1 MMLLWLLLHTAAATQ
16 RGCRGDRCHE
26 ATPAPTASDP
36 RVRRADALNRWF
48 ATIEHLP
55 ARARPLEG
63 WTVSHRRDIQGRMRL
78 VSRGNAKQVLRGT
91 YRNRSVIVKG
101 SSANHTRDKLGDAVH
116 LELVFL
122 ESLRGAPGVPE
133 LLGAWREGEHVWY
146 AVADGGRPI
155 GTAGQPGKGA
165 KATELSS
172 EFIELARHKPLK
184 LARALLRCFRS
195 WASAGFLLDD
205 FKAQQF
211 TLDGRGDIYLVD
223 GPSLLRAFPVGEA
236 VYRATSHHL
245 LFRGKL
251 AKYGGKLKEATGAEE
266 RRKYAAKVAK
276 FRAQLDALGE
286 EKNNLPP
293 PPSDCATNAD
303 YPSTKAHHACSVEGD
318 CEAGAR
324 GAPESA
330 GLCRAGACVAV
341 GPWTH
346 VFDTASRPWLLPGIV
361 TYAED
366 ASAKK
371 VLDRIMAKA
380 RLADPAKRPTFDAML
395 AEVERH
401 IM

>member
-1 MMLLWLLLHTAAATQ
+1 MLLLLLLATAAAAN
-16 RGCRGDRCHE
+16 RGCRGNRCPD

-63 WTVSHRRDIQGRMRL
+63 WTISHRRDIQGTLRL
-78 VSRGNAKQVLRGT
+78 VTRGNAKQVLRGGT

-116 LELVFL
+116 LELVYL

-155 GTAGQPGKGA
+155 GTAGQPGKGT
-165 KATELSS
+165 KATVLSS
-172 EFIELARHKPLK
+172 EFIELARHEPLK

-211 TLDGRGDIYLVD
+211 TLDGRGDVYLVD

-245 LFRGKL
+245 LFQGKL
-251 AKYGGKLKEATGAEE
+251 DKYGAKLKEATGDEE

-276 FRAQLDALGE
+276 FREQLDKLGE

-293 PPSDCATNAD
+293 PPSACRKDTDC
-303 YPSTKAHHACSVEGD
+303 PSTKAHHACGAEGD

-346 VFDTASRPWLLPGIV
+346 VYDIASRPWLLPGVV
-361 TYAED
+361 TYAE
-366 ASAKK
+366 SSSRK
-371 VLDRIMAKA
+371 VLDRVIAKA
-380 RLADPAKRPTFDAML
+380 RLADPSQRPTFDAML

-401 IM
+401 M

>member
-1 MMLLWLLLHTAAATQ
+1 MLLLLLLSSAAAAN
-16 RGCRGDRCHE
+16 RGRRK

-36 RVRRADALNRWF
+36 RVRRTDALNRWF
-48 ATIEHLP
+48 ATIEHVP

-63 WTVSHRRDIQGRMRL
+63 WTISHRRDIQGRMRL
-78 VSRGNAKQVLRGT
+78 VTKGNAKQVLRGGT
-91 YRNRSVIVKG
+91 YRNRSIIVKG

-122 ESLRGAPGVPE
+122 ESLRGASGIPE

-155 GTAGQPGKGA
+155 GVAGQPGKGS
-165 KATELSS
+165 KATVLSS
-172 EFIELARHKPLK
+172 EFIALARHEPLK

-211 TLDGRGDIYLVD
+211 TLDEKGDIYLVD

-245 LFRGKL
+245 LFQGKL
-251 AKYGGKLKEATGAEE
+251 AKYGAKLKEAKGASNNEGVT
-266 RRKYAAKVAK
+266 KYAAKVAK
-276 FRAQLDALGE
+276 FQEQLEALGE
-286 EKNNLPP
+286 EKNNLAP

-303 YPSTKAHHACSVEGD
+303 CPATKAHHACGSAGD
-318 CEAGAR
+318 CESGAR

-361 TYAED
+361 KYAD
-366 ASAKK
+366 AASGKI
-371 VLDRIMAKA
+371 LDRVMSKA
-380 RLADPAKRPTFDAML
+380 RLADPSQRPTFDAML

>member
-1 MMLLWLLLHTAAATQ
+1 
-16 RGCRGDRCHE
+16 
-26 ATPAPTASDP
+26 
-36 RVRRADALNRWF
+36 
-48 ATIEHLP
+48 
-55 ARARPLEG
+55 
-63 WTVSHRRDIQGRMRL
+63 MRL
-78 VSRGNAKQVLRGT
+78 VTRGNAKQVLRGGT
-91 YRNRSVIVKG
+91 FRNQSIIVKG

-122 ESLRGAPGVPE
+122 EALRGAPGVPE

-146 AVADGGRPI
+146 AVADGGLPI
-155 GTAGQPGKGA
+155 GMAGQPGKGT
-165 KATELSS
+165 KATVLSDQ
-172 EFIELARHKPLK
+172 FIDLARREPLK

-211 TLDGRGDIYLVD
+211 TLDEKGDVYLVD

-245 LFRGKL
+245 LFQGKL
-251 AKYGGKLKEATGAEE
+251 DKYAGKLKEATGAEE
-266 RRKYAAKVAK
+266 RQKYAAKVAK
-276 FRAQLDALGE
+276 FQAQLDALGE
-286 EKNNLPP
+286 EKNNLAP
-293 PPSDCATNAD
+293 PPSDCRKHAD
-303 YPSTKAHHACSVEGD
+303 CPSTKAHHACGVAGD

-346 VFDTASRPWLLPGIV
+346 VFDVASRPWLLPGV
-361 TYAED
+361 VKYAED
-366 ASAKK
+366 SAPRK
-371 VLDRIMAKA
+371 VLDRVMSKA

>member
-1 MMLLWLLLHTAAATQ
+1 MMLLWLLLSTAAAAN
-16 RGCRGDRCHE
+16 RGCRRMAKRH
-26 ATPAPTASDP
+26 TPAPTASDP

-48 ATIEHLP
+48 STIEHLP

-63 WTVSHRRDIQGRMRL
+63 WTISHRRDIQGNHIRL
-78 VSRGNAKQVLRGT
+78 VTRGNAKQVLRGGT

-116 LELVFL
+116 LELVYL
-122 ESLRGAPGVPE
+122 EALRGAPGVPE

-155 GTAGQPGKGA
+155 GMAGQPGKGT
-165 KATELSS
+165 KATVLSDQ
-172 EFIELARHKPLK
+172 FIELARHKPLE

-211 TLDGRGDIYLVD
+211 TLDGRGDVYLVD

-245 LFRGKL
+245 LFQGKL
-251 AKYGGKLKEATGAEE
+251 DKYAGKLKEATGAEE

-293 PPSDCATNAD
+293 PPSDCRKHAD
-303 YPSTKAHHACSVEGD
+303 CPSTKAHHACGVEGD

-324 GAPESA
+324 ARRRARAFVGRGPASPWARGRTFLIPRRGRGS
-330 GLCRAGACVAV
+330 CRA
-341 GPWTH
+341 
-346 VFDTASRPWLLPGIV
+346 S
-361 TYAED
+361 
-366 ASAKK
+366 
-371 VLDRIMAKA
+371 
-380 RLADPAKRPTFDAML
+380 
-395 AEVERH
+395 
-401 IM
+401 

>member
-1 MMLLWLLLHTAAATQ
+1 MILWLLLHTVAAAN
-16 RGCRGDRCHE
+16 RGSHRNGHG

-48 ATIEHLP
+48 STIAHLP

-63 WTVSHRRDIQGRMRL
+63 WTVSRRRDIQGRMRL
-78 VSRGNAKQVLRGT
+78 VTSGNAKQVLTGGT
-91 YRNRSVIVKG
+91 YRNQSIIVKS

-116 LELVFL
+116 LELVYL
-122 ESLRGAPGVPE
+122 EALRGAPGVPE
-133 LLGAWREGEHVWY
+133 LLGAWREGDHVWY

-155 GTAGQPGKGA
+155 GTAGQPGKGT
-165 KATELSS
+165 KATVLSS
-172 EFIELARHKPLK
+172 EFIALARHKPLE

-211 TLDGRGDIYLVD
+211 TLDGQGDMYLVD
-223 GPSLLRAFPVGEA
+223 GPSLLRAFPVGEV
-236 VYRATSHHL
+236 VYRATSHH
-245 LFRGKL
+245 R
-251 AKYGGKLKEATGAEE
+251 
-266 RRKYAAKVAK
+266 
-276 FRAQLDALGE
+276 Q
-286 EKNNLPP
+286 KNNLAP
-293 PPSDCATNAD
+293 PPSDCRKNAD
-303 YPSTKAHHACSVEGD
+303 CPSTKAHHACGVAGD

-366 ASAKK
+366 SAPRK
-371 VLDRIMAKA
+371 VLDRVMSKA

>member
-1 MMLLWLLLHTAAATQ
+1 MMLLWLLLSTAAATQ
-16 RGCRGDRCHE
+16 RGGRRKE

-63 WTVSHRRDIQGRMRL
+63 WTVSNRRDIQGRMRL
-78 VSRGNAKQVLRGT
+78 VTSGNAKQVLRGT
-91 YRNRSVIVKG
+91 YRNRSIIVKG

-122 ESLRGAPGVPE
+122 EALRGAPGIPE

-155 GTAGQPGKGA
+155 GVAGQPGKGT
-165 KATELSS
+165 KATVLSDQL
-172 EFIELARHKPLK
+172 IELARHEPLK

-211 TLDGRGDIYLVD
+211 TLDDRGDVYLVD

-245 LFRGKL
+245 LFQGKL
-251 AKYGGKLKEATGAEE
+251 AKYGAKLKEAKGASNNEGVA
-266 RRKYAAKVAK
+266 KYAAKVAK
-276 FRAQLDALGE
+276 FQAQLEALGE

-293 PPSDCATNAD
+293 PPSSCRKNAD
-303 YPSTKAHHACSVEGD
+303 CPSTKAHHACGSEGD

-346 VFDTASRPWLLPGIV
+346 VFDTASRPWLLPGV
-361 TYAED
+361 VKYAED
-366 ASAKK
+366 TSARKII
-371 VLDRIMAKA
+371 DRVMAKA
-380 RLADPAKRPTFDAML
+380 RLADPSQRPTFDAML

-401 IM
+401 M

>member
-1 MMLLWLLLHTAAATQ
+1 MLLWLLLSTAAAAAK
-16 RGCRGDRCHE
+16 RGSYRNGHE
-26 ATPAPTASDP
+26 TTPVPTASDP

-48 ATIEHLP
+48 ATIEHQP
-55 ARARPLEG
+55 ARARPLEE
-63 WTVSHRRDIQGRMRL
+63 WTVAHRRDIQGRMRL
-78 VSRGNAKQVLRGT
+78 VTRGNAKQVLRGGT
-91 YRNRSVIVKG
+91 YRNRSIIVKG
-101 SSANHTRDKLGDAVH
+101 SSANHTRDKLGEAVH

-155 GTAGQPGKGA
+155 GTAGQPGKGS
-165 KATELSS
+165 KATVLSS

-211 TLDGRGDIYLVD
+211 TLDGRGDVYLVD

-245 LFRGKL
+245 LFQGKL
-251 AKYGGKLKEATGAEE
+251 DKYGAKLKEATSAGDGEGIA
-266 RRKYAAKVAK
+266 KYAAKVAK
-276 FRAQLDALGE
+276 FREQLDALGE

-293 PPSDCATNAD
+293 PPSSCLKNAD
-303 YPSTKAHHACSVEGD
+303 CPSTKAHHACGVDGD

-346 VFDTASRPWLLPGIV
+346 VFDTASRPWLLPGV
-361 TYAED
+361 VKYAED
-366 ASAKK
+366 PAPRK
-371 VLDRIMAKA
+371 VLDRVMSKA
-380 RLADPAKRPTFDAML
+380 RLADP
-395 AEVERH
+395 V
-401 IM
+401 

>member
-1 MMLLWLLLHTAAATQ
+1 MLLLLLLSSAAAAN
-16 RGCRGDRCHE
+16 RGRRK

-36 RVRRADALNRWF
+36 RVRRADALNKWF
-48 ATIEHLP
+48 STIEHVP

-63 WTVSHRRDIQGRMRL
+63 WTISHRRDIQGRMRL
-78 VSRGNAKQVLRGT
+78 VTKGNAKQVLRGGT
-91 YRNRSVIVKG
+91 YRNRSIIVKG

-122 ESLRGAPGVPE
+122 ESLRGASGIPE

-155 GTAGQPGKGA
+155 GMAGQPGKGN
-165 KATELSS
+165 KATVLSS
-172 EFIELARHKPLK
+172 EFIELARHEPLK

-211 TLDGRGDIYLVD
+211 TLDEKGDIYLVD

-245 LFRGKL
+245 LFQGKL
-251 AKYGGKLKEATGAEE
+251 AKYGAKLKEAKGASNNEGVT
-266 RRKYAAKVAK
+266 KYAAKVAK
-276 FRAQLDALGE
+276 FQEQLEALGE
-286 EKNNLPP
+286 EKNNLAP

-303 YPSTKAHHACSVEGD
+303 CPATKAHHACGSAGD
-318 CEAGAR
+318 CESGAR

-346 VFDTASRPWLLPGIV
+346 VFDTASRPWLLPGV
-361 TYAED
+361 VKYAED
-366 ASAKK
+366 TAAKK
-371 VLDRIMAKA
+371 VLDRVMSKA
-380 RLADPAKRPTFDAML
+380 RLADPSQRPTFDAML

-401 IM
+401 M

>member
-1 MMLLWLLLHTAAATQ
+1 MMLLWLLLHMAAAAK
-16 RGCRGDRCHE
+16 RGSYRKGHE

-36 RVRRADALNRWF
+36 RVRGADALNRWF
-48 ATIEHLP
+48 ATIEHVP

-63 WTVSHRRDIQGRMRL
+63 WTISHRRDIQGRMRL
-78 VSRGNAKQVLRGT
+78 VTRGNAKQVLRGGT
-91 YRNRSVIVKG
+91 FRNQSIIVKG

-122 ESLRGAPGVPE
+122 EALRGAPGVPE

-146 AVADGGRPI
+146 AVADGGLPI
-155 GTAGQPGKGA
+155 GMAGQPGKGT
-165 KATELSS
+165 KATVLSDQ
-172 EFIELARHKPLK
+172 FIDLARREPLK

-211 TLDGRGDIYLVD
+211 TLDEKGDVYLVD

-245 LFRGKL
+245 LFQGKL
-251 AKYGGKLKEATGAEE
+251 DKYAGKLKEATGAEE
-266 RRKYAAKVAK
+266 RQKYAAKVAK
-276 FRAQLDALGE
+276 FQAQLDALGE
-286 EKNNLPP
+286 EKNNLAP
-293 PPSDCATNAD
+293 PPSDCRKHAD
-303 YPSTKAHHACSVEGD
+303 CPSTKAHHACGSGGD

-346 VFDTASRPWLLPGIV
+346 VFDTASRPWLLPGV
-361 TYAED
+361 VKYAED
-366 ASAKK
+366 AASRK
-371 VLDRIMAKA
+371 VLDRVMSKA
-380 RLADPAKRPTFDAML
+380 RLADPEKRPTFDAML